1 MVIEANVF
9 EEGLEMVHRNLNM
22 AKLTARLNHRTS
34 SAAIV
39 ALFPM
44 HAMNHIPT
52 KQDIIEAHERIAKHI
67 PRTSVFHSNALDRE
81 VRGSVHCKMECL
93 MPDVGSFKIRG
104 VMNALLLLTPE
115 ERKRG
120 VLTQSSGNHAQAFAL
135 VAKRIGIPATIV
147 MPKNANPVKKRNV
160 LEFGGTIVECEP
172 GDVPREQMVLDVQS
186 ATGAVVIHPFNDY
199 RVIAGQATAA
209 KELLEEVPDLDAIV
223 VPVGGG
229 GLLSGT
235 LLAAHYFSPQTKV
248 VAGEPAGADDAYRSM
263 QMGSIQSNQTVNTIA
278 DGLIT
283 KLGDKNFP
291 IIQQYV
297 DHIVR
302 VEDAEIAA
310 AMRELWERLRVTVEP
325 SGAVSY
331 AALLKEKERFFRQK
345 IGIILSGGNVD
356 LDHIPF
362 LKRTS

>member
-1 MVIEANVF
+1 
-9 EEGLEMVHRNLNM
+9 
-22 AKLTARLNHRTS
+22 
-34 SAAIV
+34 
-39 ALFPM
+39 
-44 HAMNHIPT
+44 MNHVPT
-52 KQDIIEAHERIAKHI
+52 KQDIIEAHERISTHI
-67 PRTSVFHSNALDRE
+67 PRTPVFHCEALDRA

-104 VMNALLLLTPE
+104 VMNALLSLTPE
-115 ERKRG
+115 ERRRG

-135 VAKRIGIPATIV
+135 VAKRMGIPATIV
-147 MPKNANPVKKRNV
+147 MPKNANPTKKRNV
-160 LEFGGTIVECEP
+160 LEFGGKIVECEP
-172 GDVPREQMVLDVQS
+172 GDAPREQMVRDVQS

-199 RVIAGQATAA
+199 RIIAGQATAA
-209 KELLEEVPDLDAIV
+209 KELLEDVPDLQVMVA
-223 VPVGGG
+223 PVGGG

-235 LLAAHYFSPQTKV
+235 LLTAHYFSPQTKV
-248 VAGEPAGADDAYRSM
+248 IAGEPVGADDAYRSL
-263 QMGSIQSNQTVNTIA
+263 QAGSIQPNLTVNTIA

-283 KLGDKNFP
+283 KLGDKTFP

-331 AALLKEKERFFRQK
+331 AALLKEKSSYYRQK
-345 IGIILSGGNVD
+345 IGVILSGGNVD
-356 LDHIPF
+356 LDRIPF
-362 LKRTS
+362 LQRSL